1 MTTKKDVN
9 FDLKQLRSFLEI
21 MQENSF
27 TKASRKLKI
36 GQATISHHIQHLEEM
51 LGVSLFDRNSKNVSL
66 TPEGGIVKE
75 FAENLF
81 HDFEALQQRL
91 CGEIFGGTLH
101 IAASTI
107 PAAYLLP
114 EIIADMKS
122 PDIHFTVAASDS
134 REAIELV
141 KEGKADMG
149 IVGRRVQHPSLAW
162 SHIYSDEIVLAS
174 PPDAPDRIRRDE
186 LLELPIIS
194 REKGSGTRNAAE
206 GFLASLDIL
215 PSDLKIVYEC
225 TSTDGVKESVIKGI
239 GYAFIS
245 RLAIERELDLGLL
258 KTVSLKGLPVKRD
271 FYMVCQKSRKN
282 IATVKKFREKL
293 ENKTS

>member
-21 MQENSF
+21 IQENSF

-36 GQATISHHIQHLEEM
+36 GQATISHHIQHLEEL
-51 LGVSLFDRNSKNVSL
+51 LGVSLFDRNSKNVSI
-66 TPEGGIVKE
+66 THEGAIVKE

-81 HDFEALQQRL
+81 HDFEALQQSL
-91 CGEIFGGTLH
+91 SGEIFGGTLH

-114 EIIADMKS
+114 GIIAEMKS
-122 PDIHFTVAASDS
+122 PDIHFAVASSDS

-149 IVGRRVQHPSLAW
+149 IVGRRVRHPSLIY
-162 SHIYSDEIVLAS
+162 SHIYSDDIVFIS
-174 PPDAPDRIRRDE
+174 PPDAPDSMSRDD
-186 LLELPIIS
+186 LTKIPVIS

-206 GFLASLDIL
+206 GFLASRDIL
-215 PSDLKIVYEC
+215 PSELKVVYEC

-239 GYAFIS
+239 GSAFIS

-258 KTVSLKGLPVKRD
+258 KTVSMKGLPVKRD
-271 FYMVCQKSRKN
+271 FYMVRLKSRKN
-282 IATVKKFREKL
+282 IAPLKRFQEQLEK
-293 ENKTS
+293 KTS